1 MTPSAAVSPKTKI
14 LEGIKVLDLTR
25 IVAGPWCTQMLAD
38 LGATVWKVERPGEG
52 DDTRRMGPAIPAED
66 GTRTSDTGLFMTCNR
81 GKKSIT
87 VDIADPEGAKV
98 VRSLAAKCDVVVENY
113 KAGGLV
119 KYGLDEP
126 SIRALNPSVVYC
138 SVTGFGATGPYA
150 ARPAYDFILQG
161 MSGLMSTC
169 GHPDG
174 VPTRTGIPITDLATG
189 LYASSAILGA
199 LFHRERTG
207 EGQFIDTSL
216 LDCAV
221 SLVSHFAAG
230 YFLTGIPERR
240 AGNSN
245 PIAAPANVFPTSDG
259 FINLAAGNND
269 QFRRLVGALGL
280 GEMASDPK
288 FRANADRIAHR
299 EELHGL
305 IGEATSRLSTDEAV
319 SLFEAAGVPCG
330 PINDMAGVFRD
341 PQVRHRGIEVA
352 VPHESGTDVR
362 LVRNPIV
369 FSKTP
374 ITPNPPPT
382 LGQHTDETLRQE
394 LGLAAP
400 DIAALRARG
409 AI

>member
-1 MTPSAAVSPKTKI
+1 MAERGVPRTKI

-38 LGATVWKVERPGEG
+38 LGATVWKIERPGEG
-52 DDTRRMGPAIPAED
+52 DDTRRMGPAVLDEEGA
-66 GTRTSDTGLFMTCNR
+66 RTSETGLFMTCNR
-81 GKKSIT
+81 GKRSIT
-87 VDIADPEGAKV
+87 VDIATPDGARIIRK
-98 VRSLAAKCDVVVENY
+98 LAESCDVFVENY

-138 SVTGFGATGPYA
+138 SVTGFGTDGPYA

-221 SLVSHFAAG
+221 ALVSHFAAG
-230 YFLTGIPERR
+230 YFLTGVPEQR

-245 PIAAPANVFPTSDG
+245 PIAAPANVFPASDG

-269 QFRRLVGALGL
+269 QFRRLAGAIGL
-280 GEMASDPK
+280 GDMVADPK
-288 FRANADRIAHR
+288 FRTNADRIAHR
-299 EELHGL
+299 DELHGR
-305 IGEATSRLSTDEAV
+305 IGEATSRLTMSEAV

-341 PQVRHRGIEVA
+341 PQVRHRGIEVSI
-352 VPHESGTDVR
+352 PLDDGPDVR

-374 ITPNPPPT
+374 IAPNPPPR
-382 LGQHTDETLRQE
+382 LGQHTDETLRHE
-394 LGLAAP
+394 LGLP
-400 DIAALRARG
+400 DAEIATLRERG

>member
-1 MTPSAAVSPKTKI
+1 MTESGAPRTKI

-25 IVAGPWCTQMLAD
+25 IVAGPWCTQILAD
-38 LGATVWKVERPGEG
+38 LGATVWKIERPGEG
-52 DDTRRMGPAIPAED
+52 DDTRRMGPAVLDEEGA
-66 GTRTSDTGLFMTCNR
+66 RTNDTGLFMTCNR

-87 VDIADPEGAKV
+87 IDIATPDGARLI
-98 VRSLAAKCDVVVENY
+98 RSLAETCDVFVENY

-126 SIRALNPSVVYC
+126 SIRALNPSVIYC
-138 SVTGFGATGPYA
+138 SVTGFGADGPYA
-150 ARPAYDFILQG
+150 SRPAYDFILQG

-169 GHPDG
+169 GHPEG

-207 EGQFIDTSL
+207 EGQYIDASL

-230 YFLTGIPERR
+230 YFLTGVPEQR
-240 AGNSN
+240 AGNNN
-245 PIAAPANVFPTSDG
+245 PIAAPASVFPTSDG

-269 QFRRLVGALGL
+269 QFGRLCRALDRGD
-280 GEMASDPK
+280 MVADPK
-288 FRANADRIAHR
+288 FRTNADRIANR
-299 EELHGL
+299 DELHRL
-305 IGEATSRLSTDEAV
+305 IGEETRRLSMSEAV
-319 SLFEAAGVPCG
+319 SLFEKAGVPCG

-341 PQVRHRGIEVA
+341 PQVRHRGLEVS
-352 VPHESGTDVR
+352 VPRAGGQDVR

-369 FSKTP
+369 YSKTP
-374 ITPNPPPT
+374 IAPNPPPR
-382 LGQHTDETLRQE
+382 LGEHTDETLREE
-394 LGLAAP
+394 LGLAAEE
-400 DIAALRARG
+400 IAGLRGRG